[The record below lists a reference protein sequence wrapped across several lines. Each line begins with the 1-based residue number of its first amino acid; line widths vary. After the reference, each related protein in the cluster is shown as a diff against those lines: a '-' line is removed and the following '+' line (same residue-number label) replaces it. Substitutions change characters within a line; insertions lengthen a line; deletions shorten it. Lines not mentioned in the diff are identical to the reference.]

1 VNDKTSTVEQPSPQ
15 LIVALCRFRDRN
27 RKKEESGAKLDQ
39 QTAATT
45 EASTTSALINAFLV
59 TQLKQLNQQS
69 ASATS
74 SLLVER
80 PAPLFSSPFR
90 TQKDPQDLLAEFF
103 DWLMKQPGCN
113 SERKIEIYEKIK
125 SVLIEEEWE
134 LDTLRERRDGKGMTE
149 DIWDRY
155 GFKLGTLVTIRSK
168 ISEFKLQRPRSSSS
182 QGSSNASIS

>member
-1 VNDKTSTVEQPSPQ
+1 
-15 LIVALCRFRDRN
+15 
-27 RKKEESGAKLDQ
+27 
-39 QTAATT
+39 
-45 EASTTSALINAFLV
+45 
-59 TQLKQLNQQS
+59 
-69 ASATS
+69 
-74 SLLVER
+74 
-80 PAPLFSSPFR
+80 
-90 TQKDPQDLLAEFF
+90 
-103 DWLMKQPGCN
+103 MKQPGYN

-125 SVLIEEEWE
+125 SVLVEEEWE